1 MSQTT
6 TLTRLVPKLK
16 SVPPDVDPLFVPV
29 SSSTIPNRSLPV
41 GEASCSLNSPPGPL
55 SFPAANTIDFTTRK
69 AAVSTDTALFDA
81 YGKEFKLPDYTIK
94 QIRDAI
100 PAHCYQRSAL
110 RGFLYVAR
118 DLSLLGSTFYL
129 FHSYVTLSTIPS
141 APVRVALWSLY
152 TLLQGFYG
160 TGLWVLA
167 HECGHQA
174 FSESR
179 SLNDITGWV
188 LHSALLV
195 PYFSFKLSHSKH
207 HAYTG
212 NLARDMVLVPNTRE
226 VYATRIGRLA
236 HELSELTE
244 ETPIWS
250 ALELLGL
257 LLLGWPLYLL
267 SNEGGHNNH
276 ATQREGRGIGKQNG
290 LGGGVNHFD
299 PNSPLFES
307 KDARLI
313 LWSNAG
319 LAITGSILYYLGH
332 RFGWANLVVWYF
344 IPYLWVNHWLGTF
357 LLSSNPPPLHPISPP
372 SYLLINLQTVSI
384 AYLQHTDLSL
394 PHYTPHSWTF
404 TRGAAATI
412 DRDFGFIGRHLFH
425 SVIETHVL
433 HHYVSTI
440 PFYHAAEATE
450 AIKGVM
456 GECYRSDTTGGPLG
470 WLGALWSVVRGCQ
483 WVEEG
488 ERAGEKGTGVYWFR
502 SRNGR
507 GRGVRVLGASL
518 INIHQSKE

>member
-1 MSQTT
+1 MSETT
-6 TLTRLVPKLK
+6 TLTRLIAKAK
-16 SVPPDVDPLFVPV
+16 SVPSGFDPLFV
-29 SSSTIPNRSLPV
+29 SGTSSTIPNRSLPV
-41 GEASCSLNSPPGPL
+41 REASCSLTSNPGSLSSPV
-55 SFPAANTIDFTTRK
+55 TDTTD
-69 AAVSTDTALFDA
+69 VSTGKVAVPTDATLFDA

-129 FHSYVTLSTIPS
+129 FHNYVTPTTFPS
-141 APVRVALWSLY
+141 APARFALWSLY

-160 TGLWVLA
+160 TGIWVLA

-179 SLNDITGWV
+179 SLNDITGWI

-207 HAYTG
+207 HAYTN
-212 NLARDMVLVPNTRE
+212 NLARDMVLVPTTRE
-226 VYATRIGRLA
+226 VYATRIGELA

-319 LAITGSILYYLGH
+319 LAITGSILYYLGQ
-332 RFGWANLVVWYF
+332 RFGWANLFVWYF
-344 IPYLWVNHWLGTF
+344 IPYLWVNHWLGMF
-357 LLSSNPPPLHPISPP
+357 IRPPLFCLCSTPLPYPHPALYPLTPTLPSQSP
-372 SYLLINLQTVSI
+372 
-384 AYLQHTDLSL
+384 
-394 PHYTPHSWTF
+394 
-404 TRGAAATI
+404 
-412 DRDFGFIGRHLFH
+412 
-425 SVIETHVL
+425 
-433 HHYVSTI
+433 
-440 PFYHAAEATE
+440 
-450 AIKGVM
+450 
-456 GECYRSDTTGGPLG
+456 
-470 WLGALWSVVRGCQ
+470 
-483 WVEEG
+483 
-488 ERAGEKGTGVYWFR
+488 
-502 SRNGR
+502 
-507 GRGVRVLGASL
+507 
-518 INIHQSKE
+518 